1 MMTIMN
7 SVQKT
12 EIKDIFGI
20 VYLSTN
26 DPITLTNNYNSI
38 LSQRGYLISK
48 LYYFLDNSALSS
60 VYPLTISDID
70 LLVFNYTS
78 TSLNKHQYPQ
88 YYNYEELS
96 LFNLFKKIIT
106 NKNELTNED
115 YYKLYTFTKNRKR
128 AEDIINNSSYNRLL
142 LDKKTVEQLL
152 SLTTRRTLTNGH
164 IIRLYENLC
173 HNLNLNTYDTS
184 RKLEYKYNN

>member
-1 MMTIMN
+1 MN

-60 VYPLTISDID
+60 VYPLTIS
-70 LLVFNYTS
+70 
-78 TSLNKHQYPQ
+78 
-88 YYNYEELS
+88 LS
-96 LFNLFKKIIT
+96 LFIVLAPIP
-106 NKNELTNED
+106 
-115 YYKLYTFTKNRKR
+115 
-128 AEDIINNSSYNRLL
+128 
-142 LDKKTVEQLL
+142 
-152 SLTTRRTLTNGH
+152 
-164 IIRLYENLC
+164 
-173 HNLNLNTYDTS
+173 
-184 RKLEYKYNN
+184 

>member
-78 TSLNKHQYPQ
+78 NPLNKCQYNQ

-96 LFNLFKKIIT
+96 LFSLFKKIIT
-106 NKNELTNED
+106 NKSELTNED

-128 AEDIINNSSYNRLL
+128 AEDIINLSSYNRLL

-152 SLTTRRTLTNGH
+152 SLITRRTLTNGH